1 MAIQVQG
8 EKQLSLTE
16 QFYTEEKVVR
26 LTGARGAI
34 EWIKVNSP
42 EVQADG
48 STRYLNDITAS
59 AADFVVSEQ
68 DYNGTLRQV
77 MFEQLSAMS
86 QRLPPEVAL
95 RFLRIAMEFSDLP
108 NKDEIAEQ
116 IRQITGEQDPN
127 KETTP
132 EQAQQAEQQMQ
143 QQMQQQAEALDM
155 QRQTAMLAMEEQR
168 AKVALLNAQAEKV
181 MADIQGA
188 GQGGSDPALEG
199 QVRQIQTQAAA
210 QIDQLSTDLRK
221 TQSEL
226 ANRTLQIK
234 QDSDTKLE
242 VARIDSDTKLRVAE
256 IQGANDQK
264 IQALQTALDDLSLA
278 LDEKTRGLAGEV

>member
-1 MAIQVQG
+1 M
-8 EKQLSLTE
+8 
-16 QFYTEEKVVR
+16 
-26 LTGARGAI
+26 
-34 EWIKVNSP
+34 NSS

-48 STRYLNDITAS
+48 STRYLNDITSS

-77 MFEQLSAMS
+77 MFEQLSAMT

-127 KETTP
+127 KEMTP
-132 EQAQQAEQQMQ
+132 EQAQQAQA
-143 QQMQQQAEALDM
+143 QMQQQAEALDM

-168 AKVALLNAQAEKV
+168 AKVALLNGYWGQSPNATSLRLALRGRCFAPQRNWCLTPITLT
-181 MADIQGA
+181 DIQGA
-188 GQGGSDPALEG
+188 GQSGINPELEG
-199 QVRQIQTQAAA
+199 QIRQIQTQAAA

-234 QDSDTKLE
+234 QDSDTKL
-242 VARIDSDTKLRVAE
+242 D
-256 IQGANDQK
+256 
-264 IQALQTALDDLSLA
+264 
-278 LDEKTRGLAGEV
+278 